1 MRPDPASKRY
11 SEKLYLVLLLAWFSV
26 GRMSASSIV
35 TEGVVD
41 APVSEVWSAWTTSE
55 GLRSWLAPHVDIDL
69 RIGGRMRT
77 NYSATGAL
85 GDAGTI
91 ENRILAFE
99 PERML
104 AIQVSK
110 SPDGFPFR
118 DSISSMWTVLY
129 FSPVADGKTHLRIVG
144 LGFTDDEQS
153 QKMKAYFTRGNQ
165 FTLEQLQKRFAA
177 SKSPE

>member
-1 MRPDPASKRY
+1 MRPDPPSKRN
-11 SEKLYLVLLLAWFSV
+11 SVNLYLVLFLAWFTV

-177 SKSPE
+177 PKPPE